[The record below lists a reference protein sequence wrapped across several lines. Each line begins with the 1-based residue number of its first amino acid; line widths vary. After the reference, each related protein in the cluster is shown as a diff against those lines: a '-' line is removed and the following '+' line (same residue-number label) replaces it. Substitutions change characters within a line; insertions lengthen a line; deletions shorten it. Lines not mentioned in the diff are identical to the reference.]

1 MPPSMARCAAAASM
15 PSPRRIGTLRWRSMS
30 KEFGTAA
37 KRRCRPCVAQGAA
50 VSSTSP
56 RSPRPTA
63 CPSPFNSMALTG
75 RVALVSGA
83 GGGIGRAISL
93 AFVEV
98 GAAVACCDI
107 DLRSAEETARL
118 VQHAGG
124 RTIARRCDV
133 AVESE
138 SQAAVAAAHDAFG
151 RLDVLVS
158 GAAPYDP
165 SGTVLET
172 SLADWERVLA
182 VNLIGSFLLSRAALP
197 RMIAGGGG
205 SIIFISSQ
213 LGRVGSAGRAAYCA
227 TKGALIQLAK
237 VMAIDHAAQNIRVN
251 TLSPGAVETQRTLKR
266 YGSFAAANEQ
276 IGGKHLTGRLGR
288 PEEIAGAAIYL
299 ASDAASFV
307 TGSDLLVDG
316 GYTAI

>member
-1 MPPSMARCAAAASM
+1 M
-15 PSPRRIGTLRWRSMS
+15 T
-30 KEFGTAA
+30 
-37 KRRCRPCVAQGAA
+37 
-50 VSSTSP
+50 
-56 RSPRPTA
+56 
-63 CPSPFNSMALTG
+63 LTG

-93 AFVEV
+93 AFVEA

-107 DLRSAEETARL
+107 DPRSAEETAHL
-118 VQHAGG
+118 VQDAGG
-124 RTIARRCDV
+124 RATARPCDV
-133 AVESE
+133 AVEAE
-138 SQAAVAAAHDAFG
+138 SHAVVAAAHEAFG
-151 RLDVLVS
+151 RLDILVS

-182 VNLIGSFLLSRAALP
+182 VNLTGSFLLSRAALP

-205 SIIFISSQ
+205 SFIFIASQ
-213 LGRVGSAGRAAYCA
+213 LGRVGSGGRAAYCA

-237 VMAIDHAAQNIRVN
+237 VMAIDHAEQNIRVN
-251 TLSPGAVETQRTLKR
+251 TLSPGAVETQRTLHR
-266 YGSFAAANEQ
+266 YGSFEAARERLGSKHLLGRLARPQEIAAA
-276 IGGKHLTGRLGR
+276 
-288 PEEIAGAAIYL
+288 AVFL

-316 GYTAI
+316 GYTAV